1 MNEEKNI
8 DFDKEFAPWQSGS
21 AFNMY
26 WQYSYLTRAAFYANV
41 KPEYREYMTRWVQN
55 ALYWYDGWVP
65 YFHSSTEGI
74 FSTRI
79 GTALVSG
86 AAKKVIG
93 GRIFYKNANREENNK
108 GSINEAVHFISSEWS
123 VQSRFAREIK
133 RVTEFAAAAGTALL
147 KLNKDSKGLWAE
159 ALRFDSFYPTVGAR
173 GKLLEVYCF
182 LRNFVQL
189 RETGASKQNVTS
201 FYVVEHRYFG
211 DYRHL
216 DGRITKNAPLCEYI
230 IQRSAGTVV
239 SGQDYS
245 LSGERIKLE
254 SLPKSVRSDIGKA
267 YIGIEYD
274 KPILLPFSDH
284 LGAVLVNW
292 TESVSNIPELPFGD
306 SLLSNIM
313 PYLQAYDYYFSA
325 FCTDMYIGRGQVL
338 MPAYMTRDARKKDG
352 YYSGKEGCLFR
363 RMPPAPNEE
372 ENKPLPI
379 QFELRS
385 SEWKEIRDTLMQNIA
400 INTRMNISTIASFL
414 QDSNSQKTA
423 REISTEESETALF
436 VDDKREII
444 EKPINELL
452 KIVLRYYGYQDDV
465 VIRWSQA
472 GLSNVYTRTEMIA
485 TAVSGGF
492 CSKYKAVQMFDQ
504 DDDEYQIAEEY
515 ARCVD
520 DEKQANFG
528 GMEFNESDYYGG
540 ENAQDN
546 PPQTNQDSE
555 AVNSVNGNENG
566 ENGEKT
572 IQFVR

>member
-1 MNEEKNI
+1 MDKNKDIEFGNE
-8 DFDKEFAPWQSGS
+8 FSPWQRGS
-21 AFNMY
+21 AFNTY

-55 ALYWYDGWVP
+55 SLYWYDGWVP
-65 YFHSSTEGI
+65 YFHNSENGI

-79 GTALVSG
+79 GSALVSG

-93 GRIFYKNANREENNK
+93 GRIFFKNANREKENA
-108 GSINEAVHFISSEWS
+108 GTINEALHFVSSEWAVKS
-123 VQSRFAREIK
+123 NFSREIK
-133 RVTEFAAAAGTALL
+133 RATEFAAAAGTALL
-147 KLNKDSKGLWAE
+147 KLNKDKNGLWAE

-173 GKLLEVYCF
+173 GKLNEVYCF
-182 LRNFVQL
+182 LRNFVQM
-189 RETGASKQNVTS
+189 REVGGGKQNVNS

-211 DYRHL
+211 RYRHL
-216 DGRITKNAPLCEYI
+216 DGRVTENAPLCEYI
-230 IQRSAGTVV
+230 IKRSTGTVV

-245 LSGERIKLE
+245 LTGERLKFQ
-254 SLPKSVRSDIGKA
+254 SLPAPVRQDIGKA
-267 YIGIEYD
+267 YSGIMFD
-274 KPILLPFSDH
+274 TPILLPFSDH

-306 SLLSNIM
+306 SLLSNIT

-325 FCTDMYIGRGQVL
+325 FCTDMYLGRGQVL
-338 MPAYMTRDARKKDG
+338 MPAYMQRDQKEGKG
-352 YYSGKEGCLFR
+352 YYSGKEGLVFR

-372 ENKPLPI
+372 ENKPMSI
-379 QFELRS
+379 QFELRA
-385 SEWKEIRDTLMQNIA
+385 SEWKEIRDMLMQNIA

-414 QDSNSQKTA
+414 QDNTSQKTA

-444 EKPINELL
+444 EKPINEILQ
-452 KIVLRYYGYQDDV
+452 IVLRYYGFMDDV
-465 VIRWSQA
+465 VVRWSQA

-515 ARCVD
+515 ARCEQDSKQNDFGNFPFD
-520 DEKQANFG
+520 DKNYFGDERTEEEATEKQ
-528 GMEFNESDYYGG
+528 
-540 ENAQDN
+540 Q
-546 PPQTNQDSE
+546 
-555 AVNSVNGNENG
+555 GNDA
-566 ENGEKT
+566 
-572 IQFVR
+572 